1 MEKAKISAGEF
12 FSLIMLFN
20 FGTALVVSL
29 GLQAKK
35 DAWLAILLGAAGG
48 CIFFYIYRSL
58 FRLYPQQP
66 LISYIQTILGKY
78 IGWPLGLLY
87 ILFFMYGASRDVRDG
102 GEILT
107 SAILDQTPLLI
118 INLSIIATIAY
129 VLYKGIEVLA
139 RTAQI
144 YLVTVIALGVI
155 SNLLLMYS
163 GMIHI
168 NHLLPILRDG
178 WKPVFTTFYSQ
189 TLSFPFGEMVCFTM
203 LFPLLQNQKRGVK
216 MGFWA
221 VVCSGLILSYT
232 IALDIAVLGFDIA
245 GRASFPLL
253 TMISKINI
261 GDFIQHLDLIVI
273 LTLIICNFF
282 KIATF
287 YYAAV
292 MGATALFNL
301 QDYRKVVA
309 PIGIIILYSSSM
321 IAFDFSGHLEE
332 GNFSLKTIFP
342 LFGEVIPGFLLLI
355 AVIRKKFSQRLQ
367 DT

>member
-1 MEKAKISAGEF
+1 MEKAKISAGQF
-12 FSLIMLFN
+12 FSLIVLFN

-35 DAWLAILLGAAGG
+35 DAWLAILLGTAGG
-48 CIFFYIYRSL
+48 FIFFLIYRSL
-58 FRLYPQQP
+58 FRIYPQQP
-66 LISYIQTILGKY
+66 IISYIQTILGKY

-87 ILFFMYGASRDVRDG
+87 ILFFIYGAARDVRDG

-118 INLSIIATIAY
+118 INLSIIVTIAY
-129 VLYKGIEVLA
+129 VLYKGIEVLV

-144 YLVTVIALGVI
+144 YLVMVLGLGII
-155 SNLLLMYS
+155 SNLLLMY
-163 GMIHI
+163 GGLVHI
-168 NHLLPILRDG
+168 NNLLPVLRDG
-178 WKPVFTTFYSQ
+178 WKPVLTTFYSQ

-203 LFPLLQNQKRGVK
+203 LFPLLQNHKQGVK

-221 VVCSGLILSYT
+221 VVFSGLVLSYT
-232 IALDIAVLGFDIA
+232 IALDILVLGFDIA

-261 GDFIQHLDLIVI
+261 GEFIQHLDLIVI

-282 KIATF
+282 KIAVF

-292 MGATALFNL
+292 MGTTVLLNL
-301 QDYRKVVA
+301 QDYRKMVA
-309 PIGIIILYSSSM
+309 PIGIIILYSSNM

-332 GNFSLKTIFP
+332 GNFSLITIFP
-342 LFGEVIPGFLLLI
+342 LFGEIIPAILLLI
-355 AVIRKKFSQRLQ
+355 AVIRKKFSQRLRN
-367 DT
+367 T